1 MSTML
6 TATSL
11 PRHSRTENEPSGSVQ
26 NPLLRRRSLA
36 GSASTSTHSESVRP
50 RDDRPGP
57 IARISAIHD
66 AQVLSPTFPSTATTS
81 AISSVSTPS
90 LSVDLPGVL
99 RELSS
104 MRKEMKQAIAHMQAE
119 LATIKRGVE
128 FLTELLLTI
137 EKSPFKDV
145 IGQVLGDQSFN
156 SSLKE
161 KARQYCKKK
170 LTDIRSEERRRLFGI
185 QPCRMYAKLQ
195 TMEFAVKFIVSLK
208 VDINILPEYRTNLA
222 VLRTFVRT
230 VPHSNKDTFKEF
242 RKWLKG
248 IYGDALPPS
257 ADLEEVVKVDE
268 EFDYSLP
275 PTSTLTSSS
284 PEPEE
289 TSLTSTPA
297 T

>member
-1 MSTML
+1 MFRTLCFVVGVGQESLGCSFSTDTLNCRPLLPQFFFYAARGFVYSAMSTML

-36 GSASTSTHSESVRP
+36 GSASTSTHSESIRP

-137 EKSPFKDV
+137 EKSPFKV
-145 IGQVLGDQSFN
+145 KQFIITFFKQMFCALG
-156 SSLKE
+156 
-161 KARQYCKKK
+161 
-170 LTDIRSEERRRLFGI
+170 
-185 QPCRMYAKLQ
+185 
-195 TMEFAVKFIVSLK
+195 
-208 VDINILPEYRTNLA
+208 
-222 VLRTFVRT
+222 
-230 VPHSNKDTFKEF
+230 
-242 RKWLKG
+242 
-248 IYGDALPPS
+248 
-257 ADLEEVVKVDE
+257 
-268 EFDYSLP
+268 
-275 PTSTLTSSS
+275 
-284 PEPEE
+284 
-289 TSLTSTPA
+289 TP
-297 T
+297 